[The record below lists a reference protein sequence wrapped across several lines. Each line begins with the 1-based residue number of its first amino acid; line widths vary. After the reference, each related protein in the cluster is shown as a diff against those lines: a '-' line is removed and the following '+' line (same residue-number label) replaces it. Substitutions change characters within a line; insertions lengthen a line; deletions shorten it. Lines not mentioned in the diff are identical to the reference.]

1 MLKEELGFDTEL
13 VKGDSGV
20 FDVCLGDRRV
30 FSKHES
36 GRFPEDAEV
45 VELLREAGAGAA

>member
-1 MLKEELGFDTEL
+1 MLKEELGLDTEF
-13 VKGDSGV
+13 VKGDAGV

-45 VELLREAGAGAA
+45 VELLREAAPASA